1 MEIRTPGFP
10 ASWFAGIEWF
20 RPLLWGCV
28 YSTDS
33 RITDRWTK
41 PSTRPT
47 SKAYG
52 NRSPDLPIA
61 DLVKYYLHL
70 PRGTIK
76 YGRPG
81 IQIRNRRGSVF
92 GGAHCPQTLDAGPRW
107 AVSFPTSCEMCHT
120 RTIGPSTLSTSQ
132 TISTLHTPDADGLVV
147 ASRCHHV
154 RVARVPRNSV
164 NGARMARKHLR
175 ASWTRLSGLYVHGA
189 RTITTRSRSDRMA
202 VNAHLEQRG
211 IMTVPDVDLR
221 VLATTDDE
229 RLVAPGPWGV
239 RGAQDHNVL
248 RPSLPPTPPPLAL
261 WQCARTPG
269 RPLTRRRQNE

>member
-1 MEIRTPGFP
+1 MDETFHQ
-10 ASWFAGIEWF
+10 
-20 RPLLWGCV
+20 
-28 YSTDS
+28 TDP
-33 RITDRWTK
+33 D
-41 PSTRPT
+41 
-47 SKAYG
+47 G
-52 NRSPDLPIA
+52 NRSPVPRPPNCGSSKVLPAFTPWNYKI
-61 DLVKYYLHL
+61 
-70 PRGTIK
+70 
-76 YGRPG
+76 RPTG
-81 IQIRNRRGSVF
+81 YTNSKPARISLRRCT
-92 GGAHCPQTLDAGPRW
+92 HCPQTLDAGPRW

-120 RTIGPSTLSTSQ
+120 RTIGPNTLSTSQ

-175 ASWTRLSGLYVHGA
+175 ASWTRFSGLYVHEA
-189 RTITTRSRSDRMA
+189 RTITTRSRSGRMA

-239 RGAQDHNVL
+239 RDAQDHNVL
-248 RPSLPPTPPPLAL
+248 RPSFPPTPPPLAL

-269 RPLTRRRQNE
+269 RPLTRRRQSE

>member
-1 MEIRTPGFP
+1 M
-10 ASWFAGIEWF
+10 GIDPQTSQL
-20 RPLLWGCV
+20 RP
-28 YSTDS
+28 
-33 RITDRWTK
+33 
-41 PSTRPT
+41 
-47 SKAYG
+47 
-52 NRSPDLPIA
+52 
-61 DLVKYYLHL
+61 DLVKS
-70 PRGTIK
+70 TIPAFTPWNYKK

-175 ASWTRLSGLYVHGA
+175 GPWTRLSGLYVHGA
-189 RTITTRSRSDRMA
+189 RTITIRSRSGRMA
-202 VNAHLEQRG
+202 VNAYLEQRG

-239 RGAQDHNVL
+239 RDAQDHNVL